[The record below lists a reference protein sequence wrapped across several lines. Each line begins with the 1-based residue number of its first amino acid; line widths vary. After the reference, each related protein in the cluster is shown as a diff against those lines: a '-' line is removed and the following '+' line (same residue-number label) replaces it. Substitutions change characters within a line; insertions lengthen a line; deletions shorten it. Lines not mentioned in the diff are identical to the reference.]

1 MTIEENKNDV
11 YQAVKRAC
19 EKANRS
25 SEEVNIIAVT
35 KYVSSEIAEELV
47 DTGIKYF
54 AENLVDKFLDKYHA
68 LKKYDLTCNLIGSLQ
83 RRKVKDVINL
93 VDYFHALDSVKLAE
107 EIQKRADHT
116 INCFLQVN
124 VSGEESK
131 HGFSPEELDTVLN
144 QIKNLDKICIVGLT
158 TMAPIDA
165 NTQELDKIFAE
176 TNELRQSIQDKKLK
190 NVPCDQLSMGMS
202 RDYDMAIQNGSTFVR
217 IGSAFFKENGE

>member
-47 DTGIKYF
+47 ETGIKHI
-54 AENLVDKFLDKYHA
+54 AENRVDKFLDKYQT
-68 LKKYDLTCNLIGSLQ
+68 LKKYDLTWHLIGTLQ

-107 EIQKRADHT
+107 EIQKR
-116 INCFLQVN
+116 
-124 VSGEESK
+124 E
-131 HGFSPEELDTVLN
+131 
-144 QIKNLDKICIVGLT
+144 
-158 TMAPIDA
+158 
-165 NTQELDKIFAE
+165 
-176 TNELRQSIQDKKLK
+176 
-190 NVPCDQLSMGMS
+190 
-202 RDYDMAIQNGSTFVR
+202 
-217 IGSAFFKENGE
+217 IGRASCRERV

>member
-1 MTIEENKNDV
+1 MTIEENKNNV

-25 SEEVNIIAVT
+25 SDDVNIVAVT
-35 KYVSSEIAEELV
+35 KYVSSDVAEELV
-47 DTGIKYF
+47 KTGIKHI
-54 AENLVDKFLDKYHA
+54 AENRVDKFLDKYQA
-68 LKKYDLTCNLIGSLQ
+68 LKNYDLTWHLIGTLQ

-93 VDYFHALDSVKLAE
+93 VDYFH
-107 EIQKRADHT
+107 
-116 INCFLQVN
+116 
-124 VSGEESK
+124 SGEESK
-131 HGFSPEELDTVLN
+131 HGFSPEELDTVLK
-144 QIKNLDKICIVGLT
+144 QIENLDKICIVGLM

-165 NTQELDKIFAE
+165 DAQELDKIFAE
-176 TNELRQSIQDKKLK
+176 TNELRQSIQEKKLK